1 MSLSAFWRLLLF
13 LLFQGCGGWV
23 GNRAKSVLTSIRSLF
38 IPALIRSVAV
48 TAMGA
53 QRDKSRK
60 TRVVQQKQSE
70 STSDHRK
77 LTFTN
82 NICNLGQLIAGP
94 ISGQFETLH
103 ISFRSLRQGKIYPK
117 KEVQY
122 RLFNCKETLK
132 FKVLFLYEKFAD
144 GSCWGP
150 RAHGGKVVVD

>member
-1 MSLSAFWRLLLF
+1 MSLGAFWRLLLSF
-13 LLFQGCGGWV
+13 PLEGCGGRV

-48 TAMGA
+48 TAE
-53 QRDKSRK
+53 QRGTSRG
-60 TRVVQQKQSE
+60 KQELS
-70 STSDHRK
+70 SKNILTPAVTIANSLLQITFAIWVSSSCHRRPYQRSI
-77 LTFTN
+77 L
-82 NICNLGQLIAGP
+82 NI
-94 ISGQFETLH
+94 

-144 GSCWGP
+144 GSC
-150 RAHGGKVVVD
+150 